1 MSVERQ
7 PTYRPVQGA
16 VADDYLADGDCPQ
29 LCADAIAQTAP
40 ARLLRPYPRQ
50 RNPIMP
56 APQSG
61 QTKLRI
67 AEIKLMPVLQRR
79 QTQPYYLSLPRRM
92 HRTLSA
98 EPQERFLGGR
108 SLETGCGPSHQLAS

>member
-1 MSVERQ
+1 MRLADPATWLSIRVEGGFMSVERQ

-40 ARLLRPYPRQ
+40 ARLLRPYPKQ

-67 AEIKLMPVLQRR
+67 AEIKIMPVLQRG
-79 QTQPYYLSLPRRM
+79 QTQPYSLSLLWRFP
-92 HRTLSA
+92 A
-98 EPQERFLGGR
+98 ECTEP
-108 SLETGCGPSHQLAS
+108 